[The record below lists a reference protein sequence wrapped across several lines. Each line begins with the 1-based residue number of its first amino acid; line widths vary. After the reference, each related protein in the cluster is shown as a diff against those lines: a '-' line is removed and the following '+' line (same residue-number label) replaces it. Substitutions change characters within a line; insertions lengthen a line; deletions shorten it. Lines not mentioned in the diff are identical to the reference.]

1 MATGKIYGW
10 TAGLARRSDMV
21 PCDKNGR
28 RTDEPGSDAAKM
40 ADTIEMKIFDGEYDV
55 PKHLVDVI
63 TKLMAERVTPHAPE
77 ETTLMAIAHGEHH
90 VPNSMVEDITALGES
105 MKSLA
110 DANGMLQE
118 EISNLLKEK
127 KKLSKL
133 YDKALSEKD
142 DLIAAAKD
150 RKKEISEL
158 KKQAKGENPAE

>member
-1 MATGKIYGW
+1 
-10 TAGLARRSDMV
+10 
-21 PCDKNGR
+21 
-28 RTDEPGSDAAKM
+28 
-40 ADTIEMKIFDGEYDV
+40 
-55 PKHLVDVI
+55 
-63 TKLMAERVTPHAPE
+63 
-77 ETTLMAIAHGEHH
+77 
-90 VPNSMVEDITALGES
+90 MVEDITALGES